1 LFSTEQLLWQLL
13 LVVKFNRK
21 VAFRIIVI
29 SGLLTLSV
37 IYYIFDPLGSPYFP
51 RCPFLVLTG
60 LQCPG
65 CGSQRAIHHLLNF
78 ELIAAVKANALV
90 VLFLPYILLGV
101 VFRNIKHYSP
111 RLLRMRK
118 MLFGFRA
125 IIIVLITVLGFWA
138 WRLLG

>member
-1 LFSTEQLLWQLL
+1 M
-13 LVVKFNRK
+13 VKSNRK
-21 VAFRIIVI
+21 FVFRTIVI

-37 IYYIFDPLGSPYFP
+37 IYYIFDPLDSPYFP
-51 RCPFLVLTG
+51 KCPFLVLTG
-60 LQCPG
+60 LECPG

-78 ELIAAVKANALV
+78 ELIAAFQANALV

-101 VFRNIKHYSP
+101 VFRNIKQYSP
-111 RLLRMRK
+111 RLLRIRK

-138 WRLLG
+138 WRLFG